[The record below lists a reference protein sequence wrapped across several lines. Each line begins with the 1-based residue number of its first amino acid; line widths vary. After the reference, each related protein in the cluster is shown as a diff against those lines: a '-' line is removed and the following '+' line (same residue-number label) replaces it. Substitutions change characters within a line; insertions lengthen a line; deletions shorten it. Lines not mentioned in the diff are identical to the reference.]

1 MTPDL
6 WCVVIVAVWSVALAY
21 IGVAGRAHVMGVLW
35 GFGNR
40 DDARKAMPTWVERS
54 ERAYTN
60 HLANLVVFVALVLVA
75 HVSGEHD
82 DVTATAAKV
91 FVGARIA
98 HSLLYVIGVPYVRT
112 LAFWTSLGAMG
123 VIISRLF

>member
-1 MTPDL
+1 MTTDL
-6 WCVVIVAVWSVALAY
+6 WCVVVIAVWSIVLAY
-21 IGVAGRAHVMGVLW
+21 VGVVPRIRKIGVRW

-40 DDARKAMPTWVERS
+40 HEPLPEMPLWLQRND
-54 ERAYTN
+54 RATAN
-60 HLANLVVFVALVLVA
+60 HHANVWVFVALVLVA

-82 DVTATAAKV
+82 DVTATASMV

-98 HSLLYVIGVPYVRT
+98 HSLLYIAGVQYLRT

-123 VIISRLF
+123 VIISRLV